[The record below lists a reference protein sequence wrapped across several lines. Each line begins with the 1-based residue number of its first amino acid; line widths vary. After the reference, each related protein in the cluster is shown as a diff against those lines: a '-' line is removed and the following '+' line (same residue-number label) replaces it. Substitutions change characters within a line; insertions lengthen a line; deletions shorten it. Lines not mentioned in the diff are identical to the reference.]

1 MVNGLWIMMIN
12 KNVLKYRFILLLLS
26 CAIVIACE
34 DSSQKTI
41 IPRECEFQEGDIV
54 FRRGKG
60 FESKAVLYADGGLY
74 SHVGIVVDYQ
84 GKKMIIHS
92 VPWEQEHKDDEDKM
106 KMDSIEGFFSHER
119 AVVGAICR
127 PIDSLVCKQSAKYA
141 IELFHNGILFD
152 HDYDSSDTSKLYCTE
167 LLTFIYKK
175 CGRKLVE
182 SDGHDVNFPLIKH
195 KVILPSD
202 IYNSKQLKLIRK
214 F

>member
-1 MVNGLWIMMIN
+1 MIN
-12 KNVLKYRFILLLLS
+12 KNDLLHRFFLLS
-26 CAIVIACE
+26 LSCIFVIACE
-34 DSSQKTI
+34 DSPSKMI
-41 IPRECEFQEGDIV
+41 IPKECEFQEGDIV
-54 FRRGKG
+54 FRRGRG
-60 FESKAVLYADGGLY
+60 LNSEAVLYADGGLY
-74 SHVGIVVDYQ
+74 SHVGMVVDYL
-84 GKKMIIHS
+84 GKKMIVHS
-92 VPWEQEHKDDEDKM
+92 VPGEQEQKGDKDKI
-106 KMDSIEGFFSHER
+106 KMDSIEGFFSQGR
-119 AVVGAICR
+119 AVVGAVCR
-127 PIDSLVCKQSAKYA
+127 PIDSLICKQSAEYA
-141 IELFHNGILFD
+141 IELFKNGVLFD

>member
-1 MVNGLWIMMIN
+1 MIIN
-12 KNVLKYRFILLLLS
+12 NNVLKYRFILLFLS
-26 CAIVIACE
+26 YAIIIACE
-34 DSSQKTI
+34 DSTQKAI
-41 IPRECEFQEGDIV
+41 IPKECMFQEGDIV

-60 FESKAVLYADGGLY
+60 IESKAVLYADGGLY

-92 VPWEQEHKDDEDKM
+92 VPWEQEHKDDKDKI
-106 KMDSIEGFFSHER
+106 KMDSIEGFFSYER
-119 AVVGAICR
+119 AAVGAICR

-141 IELFHNGILFD
+141 IELFSNGVLFD

-175 CGRKLVE
+175 CGKKLVE
-182 SDGHDVNFPLIKH
+182 TDGHNVNIPLIKN

-202 IYNSKQLKLIRK
+202 IYNSKHLKLIKK